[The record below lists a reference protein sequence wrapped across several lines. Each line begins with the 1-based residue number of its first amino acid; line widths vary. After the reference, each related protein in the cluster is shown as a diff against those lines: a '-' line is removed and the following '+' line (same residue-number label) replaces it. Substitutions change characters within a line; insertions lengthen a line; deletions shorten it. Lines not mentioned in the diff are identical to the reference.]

1 MYNIIK
7 IRKICLKMI
16 KKEIS
21 RNNISLLFNLSI
33 LLVFIIDL
41 CIDVFSID
49 ILKTIHKGKNHYNW
63 NS

>member
-1 MYNIIK
+1 
-7 IRKICLKMI
+7 MI
-16 KKEIS
+16 EKEIS
-21 RNNISLLFNLSI
+21 RTNISLLFNLSI

-49 ILKTIHKGKNHYNW
+49 ILKTIHKGKNHYNG